1 MLCISMKEKKN
12 DFPLYIS
19 NIHMCTISL
28 IIYNKQFC
36 NKFLPPLHFL
46 YIVDDIKDR
55 CVPRSF
61 TIVIFGR
68 QEKKKK
74 KERERYVLFS
84 VQQRFPYLEWILA
97 SRCVRFARECRH
109 RGRYRSFL
117 LLLSWAINIIVFVIV
132 SSGKPRFCSG
142 KIRREILLGGIESF
156 RKQKQREK
164 EKRKKKINEK
174 ANEHF
179 LNPSSY
185 TNFLRI
191 V

>member
-1 MLCISMKEKKN
+1 MFLNERKKN
-12 DFPLYIS
+12 DFPLSIS

-55 CVPRSF
+55 CDPRSF
-61 TIVIFGR
+61 IVVIFGR

-74 KERERYVLFS
+74 NERHVLFS
-84 VQQRFPYLEWILA
+84 VQQSFPYLEWILA
-97 SRCVRFARECRH
+97 SRCARFPRECRH

-132 SSGKPRFCSG
+132 SSGKPGFCSE
-142 KIRREILLGGIESF
+142 KIRREILRGEIESF
-156 RKQKQREK
+156 RKQKERD
-164 EKRKKKINEK
+164 EKRKKINK
-174 ANEHF
+174 
-179 LNPSSY
+179 
-185 TNFLRI
+185 
-191 V
+191 

>member
-74 KERERYVLFS
+74 KREREI
-84 VQQRFPYLEWILA
+84 RFILSSA
-97 SRCVRFARECRH
+97 MFPLSRMNIGVTVCTICARMSTPRAISFIFTITFVGNKHNRFRNR
-109 RGRYRSFL
+109 
-117 LLLSWAINIIVFVIV
+117 I
-132 SSGKPRFCSG
+132 
-142 KIRREILLGGIESF
+142 
-156 RKQKQREK
+156 
-164 EKRKKKINEK
+164 KRKTEVLLWKDTPRNSPRR
-174 ANEHF
+174 N
-179 LNPSSY
+179 
-185 TNFLRI
+185 
-191 V
+191 

>member
-74 KERERYVLFS
+74 KKRERDTFYSQFS
-84 VQQRFPYLEWILA
+84 NVSLISNEYW
-97 SRCVRFARECRH
+97 RH
-109 RGRYRSFL
+109 GVYDLRANVDTEGDIVHFYYYFRG
-117 LLLSWAINIIVFVIV
+117 
-132 SSGKPRFCSG
+132 
-142 KIRREILLGGIESF
+142 
-156 RKQKQREK
+156 Q
-164 EKRKKKINEK
+164 
-174 ANEHF
+174 
-179 LNPSSY
+179 
-185 TNFLRI
+185 
-191 V
+191 